1 MRYRLLLLLPAVLL
15 LFASLPQK
23 GQAYEQPPKLKASQ
37 VLPKNMI
44 KGPYFE
50 VAETVIN
57 NGFTNQY
64 TVTSPFG
71 TFKPVSTMSLGKLI
85 PELAAI
91 AALRK
96 ADTEKVAGDSAVEA
110 GDGAVDGL
118 INLFT
123 DPGETVKGA
132 VSGLGK
138 VFDRAGEAMRSKKS
152 DTEGSAL
159 ENIAGYSKTKREIAV
174 DYGVDPYSRNKALQD
189 ELATVARADYFGGLG
204 VGAALAFVPGTA
216 GMILTTSGT
225 GKKLND
231 ALRSKPPTDL
241 RIMNREKL
249 LRMGATAD
257 MADAFINKN
266 IYSPTDQ
273 TVLVAALDELKNTKD
288 RIAFLNLAM
297 FPSTPNQAYLLQ
309 RMADLQLA
317 YDRKVERLER
327 FVALNNISLAV
338 TAKGNLLFNTPLDY
352 VIWSPQLEKFIKAAD
367 GKAKE
372 LKIKDGH
379 KLFWV
384 TGRFS
389 DTARKELEQ
398 HGWKIKENSG
408 SILLNTKS

>member
-1 MRYRLLLLLPAVLL
+1 MRYRFLLILPAVLF
-15 LFASLPQK
+15 LFAALPAM
-23 GQAYEQPPKLKASQ
+23 GRAYEKPPKLKASRI
-37 VLPKNMI
+37 LPKKMR

-50 VAETVIN
+50 VSETVVN

-71 TFKPVSTMSLGKLI
+71 TFTPVSTMSLGKLI

-96 ADTEKVAGDSAVEA
+96 ANTEKVATDSAAEA
-110 GDGAVDGL
+110 GEGAVNGL
-118 INLFT
+118 VNLFT
-123 DPGETVKGA
+123 KPEETVKGA
-132 VSGLGK
+132 ISGLGK
-138 VFDRAGEAMRSKKS
+138 VFDRAGEAMHSKKS

-174 DYGVDPYSRNKALQD
+174 DYGVDPYTRNKPLQD
-189 ELATVARADYFGGLG
+189 ELAYVARADYFGGLG

-216 GMILTTSGT
+216 GTILATSGT

-249 LRMGATAD
+249 LRMGANED

-273 TVLVAALDELKNTKD
+273 TLLVAALDELKNTKD
-288 RIAFLNLAM
+288 RMAFLNLAM
-297 FPSTPNQAYLLQ
+297 FPNTPNQAYLLQ

-327 FVALNNISLAV
+327 FVALNNVALAV

-352 VIWSPQLEKFIKAAD
+352 VIWSPQLEKFINAAD
-367 GKAKE
+367 AKAKE
-372 LKIKDGH
+372 LHIKDGR

-389 DTARKELEQ
+389 DTARKQLEQ

-408 SILLNTKS
+408 SILLENKN